1 MVTKPELVNRESL
14 EAHAGSTA
22 IRSAADS
29 LRELLL
35 RDEYGNECMLGGMVR
50 EGLEQVASDLYDL
63 AGMQVLFELWIG
75 EEKP

>member
-1 MVTKPELVNRESL
+1 MVTKPEAANRGSL
-14 EAHAGSTA
+14 ETHTGSAT
-22 IRSAADS
+22 IRETADS

-35 RDEYGNECMLGGMVR
+35 RDEYGCECMLGGMVH
-50 EGLEQVASDLYDL
+50 EGLEQIASDLYEL